1 MRVTI
6 FVLAI
11 IVLISTFALANANET
26 SYEKA
31 FSFYKKGDY
40 KTAISLLKEY
50 VEKKPDPYAYYLL
63 GYASYKLK
71 KHQESVKYF
80 KEAYVIDPNFSPQ
93 DIFAKGK

>member
-1 MRVTI
+1 MKILI

-11 IVLISTFALANANET
+11 IVFMSTFAFADEV

-31 FSFYKKGDY
+31 FLSYKKGDY

-71 KHQESVKYF
+71 KHKESVKYF
-80 KEAYVIDPNFSPQ
+80 NEAYVLDPNFSPQ
-93 DIFAKGK
+93 TVFVKGE

>member
-1 MRVTI
+1 MRILI

-11 IVLISTFALANANET
+11 IVFMSTFAFADEV

-31 FSFYKKGDY
+31 FLSYKKGDY

-50 VEKKPDPYAYYLL
+50 VDKKPDPYAYYLL

-71 KHQESVKYF
+71 KHAESVKYF
-80 KEAYVIDPNFSPQ
+80 NEAYVIDPNFSPQ
-93 DIFAKGK
+93 AVFIKGE